1 MRDAIKVCLIINAFD
16 RKEAV
21 MDFGQLEAFAQ
32 VAAHNSFSR
41 AAESLQLTQPS
52 VTSRIQA
59 LERELGEELF
69 ERRGRGVRLTDAG
82 SIFLP
87 YTERILRILREG
99 KDSVQEVRRAQLGSL
114 RLGCAFTISTYVLP
128 SVLQSFRERYPRTEV
143 TVHTGRS
150 EQILNM
156 LLNDEVQIG
165 LVRSLSHPDVHTIP
179 LYDDK
184 VILVVNPTHH
194 FTKTGK
200 ATIEELAGEPIIFY
214 DRASSYYSLISGIF
228 RQAQVVPNVAMELDS
243 MEATKRM
250 IEEGLGI
257 ALLPRDCVE
266 RELEAGLLAEVNIP
280 DVQPVRRSVS
290 LLIRKGRRPW
300 RTVQAFLEVLREIY
314 HFELPEATESVA

>member
-1 MRDAIKVCLIINAFD
+1 
-16 RKEAV
+16 

-41 AAESLQLTQPS
+41 AADSLQLTQPS

-128 SVLQSFRERYPRTEV
+128 KVLQSFRQQYPRTEV

-150 EQILNM
+150 EHVLGM

-179 LYDDK
+179 LYEDE
-184 VILVVNPTHH
+184 VILVVNPNHR
-194 FTKTGK
+194 FTDVRHVTM
-200 ATIEELAGEPIIFY
+200 EEVAAEPIIFY
-214 DRASSYYSLISGIF
+214 DRASSYYSVISGLF
-228 RQAQVVPNVAMELDS
+228 RQAQVVPNVSMELDS
-243 MEATKRM
+243 LEATKRM
-250 IEEGLGI
+250 IEEGIGI
-257 ALLPRDCVE
+257 ALLPRDCVV
-266 RELEAGLLAEVNIP
+266 RELQAGVLSEVPIA
-280 DVQPVRRSVS
+280 DMQPLQRSVS
-290 LLIRKGRRPW
+290 LIMRKGRRPW
-300 RTVQAFLEVLREIY
+300 RTVQAFLDVLGEIY
-314 HFELPEATESVA
+314 EFELPEPAESVA